1 MDWLI
6 EIHIS
11 DSEADV
17 DAVYNQIE
25 NLLFN
30 MGQVGTL
37 SIRQDDGGDDDANP
51 GGDRPVS

>member
-37 SIRQDDGGDDDANP
+37 SIRQDDGGNDADHA
-51 GGDRPVS
+51 GDRTVP

>member
-6 EIHIS
+6 ELRIS

-17 DAVYNQIE
+17 DGVYTQIE

-30 MGQVGTL
+30 MGQIGTL
-37 SIRQDDGGDDDANP
+37 SIREDIDAEQEE
-51 GGDRPVS
+51 R